1 MDDLFAILTQIPD
14 LNKYS
19 TAGMLI
25 FARLSGFIFT
35 APVLSRKDIPSMV
48 KISFALLLTI
58 SFIGMTDDFNAPA
71 GTSYCLCLFLNIMF
85 GALIGFVAT
94 VIYKTVEA
102 GGEMMNMQMGL
113 QTSVMFDSGSK
124 SQVSLMGKFFAFLS
138 VVIYIEIGGLY
149 WLFVAFERGFEV
161 FPLYGTFIAV
171 EEIVS
176 INKIITLTG
185 NVLFLGLQLASPILL
200 TTLCQDII
208 LGIISKT
215 APQINVFQL
224 SFVFKPVVGATILF
238 LIFPLLTNTIID
250 YFVYYSTFW

>member
-1 MDDLFAILTQIPD
+1 MDELFSLLTQLPD

-25 FARLSGFIFT
+25 FARMLGLVFT
-35 APVLSRKDIPSMV
+35 APVLSRKDIPSIV
-48 KISFALLLTI
+48 KVSFSLLMTI
-58 SFIGMTDDFNAPA
+58 SFIGLAGDFDAPE
-71 GTSYCLCLFLNIMF
+71 GTSFVLSLFLNIMF

-124 SQVSLMGKFFAFLS
+124 SQISLMGKFFAFLS
-138 VVIYIEIGGLY
+138 VVIYIEVGGLY
-149 WLFVAFERGFEV
+149 WLFTAFERGFDV
-161 FPLYGTFIAV
+161 FPLYGT
-171 EEIVS
+171 S
-176 INKIITLTG
+176 INVAEIASMDKIITLTG
-185 NVLFLGLQLASPILL
+185 NVLFIGLQLASPILL

-224 SFVFKPVVGATILF
+224 SFVFKPAVGATILF
-238 LIFPLLTNTIID
+238 LIFPLLTNTITD
-250 YFVYYSTFW
+250 YFIYHATFW